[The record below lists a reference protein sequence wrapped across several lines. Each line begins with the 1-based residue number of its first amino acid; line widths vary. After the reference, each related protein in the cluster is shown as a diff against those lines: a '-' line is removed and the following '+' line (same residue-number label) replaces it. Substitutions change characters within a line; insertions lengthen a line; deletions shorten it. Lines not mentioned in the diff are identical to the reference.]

1 MQIGETF
8 RGSMDNH
15 LLLSLFLLRLTWDRS
30 ISVLERTLVQR
41 DADTNRTVTIL
52 RCGTKPVGPISARD
66 FYDATVSM
74 VSSFYALNMGA
85 LFSVDY

>member
-1 MQIGETF
+1 M
-8 RGSMDNH
+8 
-15 LLLSLFLLRLTWDRS
+15 
-30 ISVLERTLVQR
+30 QR
-41 DADTNRTVTIL
+41 DADANRTVTIL